1 MFIFYIV
8 MFTVLLKFYFMVS
21 FYNIATIYIITL
33 NMSRIY
39 HITVDFHKIKLIQQG
54 MHESTKLV

>member
-1 MFIFYIV
+1 
-8 MFTVLLKFYFMVS
+8 MFTVLLKFYFLSPV
-21 FYNIATIYIITL
+21 YTIVLVYIITF

>member
-1 MFIFYIV
+1 

-21 FYNIATIYIITL
+21 FYNIVPIYIITL